1 MLVLAAIGGGA
12 FFLASTIVSI
22 RLLLL
27 ARRTR
32 ALPEL
37 LIGSG
42 LLVLGA
48 IGYPLA
54 IAVDAT
60 GRPARAPRPR
70 SACSA
75 CPAPDARRGR
85 HRSVH
90 VARVPTRR
98 RLGAWARDRL
108 LRWTRGARGVA
119 DPPAPAGRPSPRTR
133 PGPGSTSPSSRS
145 SRSGW
150 AGAEAML
157 YHRKLVRRLVLG
169 LGRRRLHQ
177 SRGALVD
184 FSISVPAFAISALV
198 LALRATGH
206 ELDPRAMGIVLPG
219 RPRLPRAACGSAFLP
234 PHRYLRWIEAQSHR
248 TGA

>member
-60 GRPARAPRPR
+60 SHLPALQTALSAAHALLQTLGEGAIAVFTWRVFRPDAGWARAVVI
-70 SACSA
+70 AFFGGLA
-75 CPAPDARRGR
+75 
-85 HRSVH
+85 V
-90 VARVPTRR
+90 
-98 RLGAWARDRL
+98 L
-108 LRWTRGARGVA
+108 
-119 DPPAPAGRPSPRTR
+119 AGWQVL
-133 PGPGSTSPSSRS
+133 GPGWASFAAAKTGPWQYLTFFTLFTL
-145 SRSGW
+145 GW
-150 AGAEAML
+150 AGIEAML
-157 YHRKLVRRLVLG
+157 YHRKLVRRLALG
-169 LGRRRLHQ
+169 LADAVASNRM
-177 SRGALVD
+177 ALW
-184 FSISVPAFAISALV
+184 SISILSAFAISALV
-198 LALRATGH
+198 AALRATGH
-206 ELDPRAMGIVLPG
+206 EMNPRAMGIVLGPLG
-219 RPRLPRAACGSAFLP
+219 LVSAGSMWLAFLP
-234 PHRYLRWIEAQSHR
+234 PHSYLRWIEAHSHR